1 MYQHKKL
8 ISPKIVQE
16 AMLRKQIIELVE
28 KFAMLSEVSLDH
40 FDLHEH
46 KFRYKDVYGNS
57 FKSFHEQLIDIGEFA
72 FFDFTLR
79 SASKADFAA
88 LLKNL
93 SFPIIAFHKDK
104 TVLTPMLIKHRD
116 GKKIE
121 VIKDSPDGCV
131 DLYFDSEE
139 ACINNLK
146 TCQEMVQENDLDL
159 ENLADK
165 SLDPQEEIFY
175 ITGFKIEN
183 NFSSSYGAKALK
195 PINRLWFLLQ
205 SEKKDIY
212 HLYFF
217 AIMIA
222 LVNLTLPL
230 GIQAIVG
237 LMSGGLMIESV
248 FVLMI
253 LVILATMVSGW
264 LQIQQ
269 LSLVEVL
276 QQRLF
281 AKTAFDFAFRIPR
294 LKLESIRQQ
303 YTPELVNRFFDV
315 LNVQKSL
322 PKILID
328 FTSAII
334 QIFFGLMLLS
344 FYHVYFI
351 VFGLVVIF
359 IIFLVFYFTSKKG
372 LETSI
377 YESKYKY
384 KVVFWLEEL
393 GRSIQSFKLAGNAG
407 LPLSKTDRLLEK
419 YISYRK
425 KHFSILVK
433 QFSAIVVFKTAIT
446 AGLLILGGALVF
458 TEQINLGQF
467 VASEIIILLVI
478 NSVEKLI
485 GSVAVVYD
493 MLTALD
499 KIAQVTDLEME
510 RNAGRDV
517 ADLNVEEHFRIELCD
532 LSYKYDGARDYSY
545 HKISFDINKGEKIC
559 LAGFNDSGKTTLVK
573 TIAGLFEQYEGVI
586 KLNGISIKE
595 LNMSSYRTMIGD
607 NLNISDVFE
616 GTIEENITL
625 GRKGILLKDI
635 LNACSITGLDTFI
648 SNLEDG
654 LQGAVHPAG
663 ANFPSNVVKKI
674 LLARSLVLHP
684 KLILIDEFFHNVQSV
699 EKAKLFEVLFS
710 GEFAVV
716 VTSNAPDVMQRCDK
730 IIVLRDGK
738 MIDSGSYNELVTRNT
753 LPNS

>member
-1 MYQHKKL
+1 
-8 ISPKIVQE
+8 
-16 AMLRKQIIELVE
+16 MLRKQIIELVE
-28 KFAMLSEVSLDH
+28 KFAMCSEVAIDH
-40 FDLHEH
+40 FDLHEQ
-46 KFRYKDVYGNS
+46 KFRYSDVYGNS
-57 FKSFHEQLIDIGEFA
+57 FQSFHNQLTDIGDFVC
-72 FFDFTLR
+72 FDFTIR
-79 SASKADFAA
+79 SASTVEFKN
-88 LLKNL
+88 LLSGL

-104 TVLTPMLIKHRD
+104 NGLTPLLIKHRSTH
-116 GKKIE
+116 KIE
-121 VIKDSPDGCV
+121 VVKDTVDGCV
-131 DLYFDSEE
+131 DLFFDQEDD
-139 ACINNLK
+139 CINQLK
-146 TCQEMVQENDLDL
+146 TCGELIRENDFNK
-159 ENLADK
+159 ENIRGSQSVED
-165 SLDPQEEIFY
+165 DHIIY

-183 NFSSSYGAKALK
+183 NFSSSFGKKALTPLK
-195 PINRLWFLLQ
+195 RLWYLLQ

-230 GIQAIVG
+230 GIQAIIG

-253 LVILATMVSGW
+253 LVIAATLVSGW

-269 LSLVEVL
+269 LSLVEIL

-294 LKLESIRQQ
+294 LKLESLRNF
-303 YTPELVNRFFDV
+303 YAPELVNRFFDV

-334 QIFFGLMLLS
+334 QIFFGLVLLS
-344 FYHVYFI
+344 FYHIYFI
-351 VFGLVVIF
+351 AFGLVLIF
-359 IIFLVFYFTSKKG
+359 VIFLVFYFTSKNG

-377 YESKYKY
+377 NESKYKY
-384 KVVFWLEEL
+384 KVVYWLEEL
-393 GRSIQSFKLAGNAG
+393 GRSVQSFKLAGNPG
-407 LPLSKTDRLLEK
+407 LPIAKTDRLLEK

-433 QFSAIVVFKTAIT
+433 QFSAIVIFKTAIT

-517 ADLNVEEHFRIELCD
+517 ADLNIQEQFHLELCD
-532 LSYKYDGARDYSY
+532 LSYKYPGAKEYSFK
-545 HKISFDINKGEKIC
+545 KINFEINKGEKVCI
-559 LAGFNDSGKTTLVK
+559 AGFNDSGKTTLVK

-595 LNMSSYRTMIGD
+595 LNMTSYRDMIGD
-607 NLNISDVFE
+607 NLNITDVFE

-635 LNACSITGLDTFI
+635 LEACKTTGLDTFI
-648 SNLEDG
+648 SGLQDG
-654 LQGAVHPAG
+654 LQSMVSPAG
-663 ANFPSNVVKKI
+663 SNFPSNVVKKI
-674 LLARSLVLHP
+674 LLARSFVQHP
-684 KLILIDEFFHNVQSV
+684 KLILIDEFFHNVQSA
-699 EKAKLFEVLFS
+699 EKRKLFDVLFS
-710 GEFAVV
+710 GNYAILIASTIPE
-716 VTSNAPDVMQRCDK
+716 VMQRCDK
-730 IIVLRDGK
+730 IVVLK
-738 MIDSGSYNELVTRNT
+738 NGSIADMGTYNELLSRST

>member
-1 MYQHKKL
+1 
-8 ISPKIVQE
+8 
-16 AMLRKQIIELVE
+16 
-28 KFAMLSEVSLDH
+28 
-40 FDLHEH
+40 
-46 KFRYKDVYGNS
+46 
-57 FKSFHEQLIDIGEFA
+57 
-72 FFDFTLR
+72 
-79 SASKADFAA
+79 
-88 LLKNL
+88 
-93 SFPIIAFHKDK
+93 
-104 TVLTPMLIKHRD
+104 
-116 GKKIE
+116 
-121 VIKDSPDGCV
+121 
-131 DLYFDSEE
+131 
-139 ACINNLK
+139 
-146 TCQEMVQENDLDL
+146 
-159 ENLADK
+159 
-165 SLDPQEEIFY
+165 
-175 ITGFKIEN
+175 
-183 NFSSSYGAKALK
+183 
-195 PINRLWFLLQ
+195 
-205 SEKKDIY
+205 
-212 HLYFF
+212 
-217 AIMIA
+217 
-222 LVNLTLPL
+222 
-230 GIQAIVG
+230 
-237 LMSGGLMIESV
+237 
-248 FVLMI
+248 
-253 LVILATMVSGW
+253 
-264 LQIQQ
+264 
-269 LSLVEVL
+269 
-276 QQRLF
+276 
-281 AKTAFDFAFRIPR
+281 
-294 LKLESIRQQ
+294 
-303 YTPELVNRFFDV
+303 
-315 LNVQKSL
+315 
-322 PKILID
+322 
-328 FTSAII
+328 
-334 QIFFGLMLLS
+334 
-344 FYHVYFI
+344 
-351 VFGLVVIF
+351 
-359 IIFLVFYFTSKKG
+359 
-372 LETSI
+372 
-377 YESKYKY
+377 
-384 KVVFWLEEL
+384 
-393 GRSIQSFKLAGNAG
+393 
-407 LPLSKTDRLLEK
+407 
-419 YISYRK
+419 
-425 KHFSILVK
+425 
-433 QFSAIVVFKTAIT
+433 
-446 AGLLILGGALVF
+446 
-458 TEQINLGQF
+458 LGQF

-635 LNACSITGLDTFI
+635 LNVCSITGLDTFI

-684 KLILIDEFFHNVQSV
+684 KLILIDEFFHNVQSA
-699 EKAKLFEVLFS
+699 EKTKLFEVLFS